1 MVKVKALIN
10 FNDYEAGVYR
20 DANKEFECSEE
31 RAKVLAGDNKDKII
45 YAEIIEKEPVK
56 EIDELEEQEEEKQ
69 VVEEKPKR
77 KKKKIDTVE

>member
-20 DANKEFECSEE
+20 EANKEFECSEE

-45 YAEIIEKEPVK
+45 YAEIVEKEPAV
-56 EIDELEEQEEEKQ
+56 DNLEYSEE
-69 VVEEKPKR
+69 VLEEKPKR